1 MTGEGVEKKSPTW
14 CFANWMVKV
23 KQTISKTSKITP
35 WPISKP
41 QSRGTACKLDL
52 IAILFAFSWITSS
65 GWGGSIGGISQ
76 KMTKDDKWG
85 YRNSPLD
92 VIMKVIIISHLVKR
106 SLDTV
111 TGVGELFF
119 IGSNE
124 WPRLVMD
131 FVGFPIVPWYVFKP

>member
-1 MTGEGVEKKSPTW
+1 M
-14 CFANWMVKV
+14 NYIIWM
-23 KQTISKTSKITP
+23 
-35 WPISKP
+35 
-41 QSRGTACKLDL
+41 
-52 IAILFAFSWITSS
+52 
-65 GWGGSIGGISQ
+65 GSIGGISQ
-76 KMTKDDKWG
+76 KMIKDDKWG

-124 WPRLVMD
+124 
-131 FVGFPIVPWYVFKP
+131 